1 MAPPVVFGGAGTAYV
16 MTSTSEEEDS
26 MPIYEYVCT
35 KCGAETEALQKFDD
49 SPLTQCEVCNKRG
62 LERKLSLS
70 AFHLQGGGWFK
81 EGYGAGNDKATSKGT
96 EATKDKG
103 GNAKDSGG
111 SAKDSGGSTAA
122 AGTGTPAPAAAS
134 A

>member
-1 MAPPVVFGGAGTAYV
+1 MALV
-16 MTSTSEEEDS
+16 MTSTSEEDHS

-70 AFHLQGGGWFK
+70 AFHLQGGGWFR
-81 EGYGAGNDKATSKGT
+81 EGYGAGNDKSTKKGT
-96 EATKDKG
+96 EA
-103 GNAKDSGG
+103 AKDSG
-111 SAKDSGGSTAA
+111 STTAA
-122 AGTGTPAPAAAS
+122 ADTSPPAPAAAT

>member
-1 MAPPVVFGGAGTAYV
+1 
-16 MTSTSEEEDS
+16 

-49 SPLTQCEVCNKRG
+49 KPLTQCEVCKKRG

-81 EGYGAGNDKATSKGT
+81 EGYGAGSDGSTKKGK
-96 EATKDKG
+96 EA
-103 GNAKDSGG
+103 AKDS
-111 SAKDSGGSTAA
+111 SSTSTSTKDSSSSSTTASSAPATAA
-122 AGTGTPAPAAAS
+122 AGA
-134 A
+134 